1 MAFIDHG
8 EFEAM
13 KTPIGRRVPH
23 CDKDQFCAKMTVST

>member
-13 KTPIGRRVPH
+13 KTLSHWEAACCDEHPIR
-23 CDKDQFCAKMTVST
+23 AKIKVSA